1 MSKPATTLDGLQDG
15 SAELQKRLSA
25 KRDAE
30 GELKHE
36 EDRKLRKEG
45 KVQTPVTNQEGDV
58 LNPYIPRFMSSAPWY
73 ARTETSDES
82 AASLDHLKK
91 DKTDSKKEEWYVR
104 GQDRSNL
111 ERPKK
116 FRKGACENC
125 GAMTH
130 KKKDCMERPRKVGA
144 KYKADNLQADDII
157 SSPHMSWDSKR
168 DRWNGYDADDFKRVI
183 DEHNMTEELQ
193 KKIRE
198 EAGEGENETD
208 AEKAAAVEEAIRKS
222 TRTLRLRE
230 DTAVYL
236 KDLNS
241 ETVYN
246 PGSRTFRT
254 AEEGYIDKD
263 GMYVRHTTGEGKE
276 MEELTRIAETESALG
291 NQIHLHANPTAAAIA
306 AKKIKEEAERAKDEE
321 KRALEDK
328 YGKQDHVRA
337 RPKEYTS
344 VVNVKK
350 PVVVRAKN
358 AQGIAVSKYEEDV
371 FPGNHTSVWG
381 SYYDKETHKWG
392 YACCHCLIKNGYCV
406 GEKGKKKKE
415 VEEEKKEE

>member
-45 KVQTPVTNQEGDV
+45 KTQTPVTNQEGDV

-73 ARTETSDES
+73 ARGGDEET
-82 AASLDHLKK
+82 SLDHLKK
-91 DKTDSKKEEWYVR
+91 DKVETKKEEWYVR
-104 GQDRSNL
+104 GQDRSTL

-144 KYKADNLQADDII
+144 KFNQDNLQADDVV
-157 SSPHMSWDSKR
+157 SNPHMSWDSKR
-168 DRWNGYDADDFKRVI
+168 DRWNGYDADDFKSVI
-183 DEHNMTEELQ
+183 NEHQMTEELQ
-193 KKIRE
+193 KKLKGDTVE
-198 EAGEGENETD
+198 ETD
-208 AEKAAAVEEAIRKS
+208 LEKAAAVEEAIRKS

-254 AEEGYIDKD
+254 ADEGYIDKD
-263 GMYVRHTTGEGKE
+263 GMFVRHTTGEGKE
-276 MEELTRIAETESALG
+276 MEELTKIAEAESALG

-306 AKKIKEEAERAKDEE
+306 AKKIKEEAEKAKTAE
-321 KRALEDK
+321 KRALEEK
-328 YGKQDHVRA
+328 YGKQDHVRE

-344 VVNVKK
+344 VVRAKK
-350 PVVVRAKN
+350 APVVRAKN
-358 AQGIAVSKYEEDV
+358 AQGVAVSKYEEDA
-371 FPGNHTSVWG
+371 FPGNHTAVWG
-381 SYYDKETHKWG
+381 SWWSKEEGKWG
-392 YACCHCLIKNGYCV
+392 YGCCHCVVKNGYCV
-406 GEKGKKKKE
+406 GEKGKKVRAEPK
-415 VEEEKKEE
+415 VES